1 MTSVLSPS
9 FGDTLTTAAAQTPL
23 PEVQAAVAEHFGL
36 EAVEVSRLASER
48 DELFLV
54 DTESEGRFIL
64 RFANPADDPS
74 VVGMQ
79 TQALLWI
86 HKTDERLPVPRV
98 IPDRQGRF
106 QFEASIGENPPR
118 SVRLSGYLRGQP
130 LPTAE
135 RSPNQRRALGTT
147 LAQLGLALRDFSHP
161 GADHQLAWDIKS
173 ASLLHELVPR
183 GNSEIRRWDLVRRG
197 LDRFEFAVKPRLAAL
212 RSQVIH
218 GDFNPHNIL
227 VDPRDAS
234 VVTGILDFGDMVR
247 TPLVAD
253 LAIAC
258 CYHTQD
264 GNPLAGI
271 AEMVAGYHSIVP
283 LMDDEIALLY
293 DLIVTRLCAAVAITE
308 WRAHRY
314 PDNSTYIL
322 KNTGVAWNGLHRLA
336 SIEAEHACRVLR
348 EACSIQ

>member
-1 MTSVLSPS
+1 MTSVLSSS

-23 PEVQAAVAEHFGL
+23 PDVHAAVADYFGL
-36 EAVEVSRLASER
+36 QAAEVSRLASER

-54 DTESEGRFIL
+54 DSDSGDRFIL

-74 VVGMQ
+74 VVEMQ

-86 HKTDERLPVPRV
+86 QQADERLPVPRV
-98 IPDRQGRF
+98 VPDRKGRF
-106 QFEASIGENPPR
+106 QFEASVGANPPR

-135 RSPNQRRALGTT
+135 RSPKQRRALGTT
-147 LAQLGLALRDFSHP
+147 LAQLDLALRDFSHP

-183 GNSEIRRWDLVRRG
+183 GNSDIRRWDLVRHG
-197 LDRFEFAVKPRLAAL
+197 LDRFELSVKPRLPAL

-227 VDPRDAS
+227 VDPRDVS

-264 GNPLAGI
+264 ANPLAGI
-271 AEMVAGYHSIVP
+271 AEIVAGYHSIVP
-283 LMDDEIALLY
+283 LMDDEISLLY

-308 WRAHRY
+308 WRARRY

-322 KNTGVAWNGLHRLA
+322 KNTGIAWNGLHRLA
-336 SIEAEHACRVLR
+336 TIEAEQAGRVLR
-348 EACSIQ
+348 DACSIQ